1 MINRIL
7 VLHGPNLNWRQID
20 GLILSALDDKL
31 KSAAESMKAELK
43 IVQSNH
49 EGVLVDTLYA
59 QREWAMAAIICP
71 TSLGLN
77 CHSLLEAVRLFGKPV
92 IEVVLD
98 PKLSAGALLKPAVE
112 RQFVGQGA
120 EGYLQALRQLAGK
133 SAKTLGVPSASAPTP
148 AGRSSDTSP
157 VAAPAPAKTLG
168 RRSASVEDKKA
179 AGVKK
184 TMGGSRDTGEGGG
197 GAHQTQ
203 SITRALVRQKI
214 ADRLSG
220 KVSPAGLATWAR
232 TQWQLV
238 QRGAPAES
246 GQREQLEDALQT
258 LLLSATPA
266 AGVRDEHLID
276 LMAQLDGP

>member
-20 GLILSALDDKL
+20 GLTLSALDDKL
-31 KSAAESMKAELK
+31 KSAAENMKAELK

-49 EGVLVDTLYA
+49 EGALVDALYA
-59 QREWAMAAIICP
+59 QRDWAMAAVICP
-71 TSLGLN
+71 TSLGLT
-77 CHSLLEAVRLFGKPV
+77 CHSLLEAVKLFGKPV

-98 PKLSAGALLKPAVE
+98 PKLSAGALLKPVVE

-133 SAKTLGVPSASAPTP
+133 SAKTLGVPSASAPTRAAKSTEKSAEAP
-148 AGRSSDTSP
+148 P
-157 VAAPAPAKTLG
+157 VPSKTLG
-168 RRSASVEDKKA
+168 RRAAPVEDKKTV
-179 AGVKK
+179 GGKK

-220 KVSPAGLATWAR
+220 KVSPSGLATWAR

-246 GQREQLEDALQT
+246 GQREKLEEALQT
-258 LLLSATPA
+258 LLLSATPT

>member
-1 MINRIL
+1 MNNRIL

-31 KSAAESMKAELK
+31 KAAAESMKAELK

-59 QREWAMAAIICP
+59 QRDWAMAAVICP

-77 CHSLLEAVRLFGKPV
+77 CYSLLEAVKLFGKPV

-98 PKLSAGALLKPAVE
+98 PRLSAGSLLKPVVE

-133 SAKTLGVPSASAPTP
+133 SAKTLGTPSASGPGRAVKSAEKP
-148 AGRSSDTSP
+148 AE
-157 VAAPAPAKTLG
+157 VASKTLG
-168 RRSASVEDKKA
+168 RRAAGVEDKKA
-179 AGVKK
+179 AGAKK

-246 GQREQLEDALQT
+246 GQREKLEDALQT